1 MRITRTAIALLSL
14 STLLLASLAF
24 AGATM
29 AGGRPFTTE
38 LLGANERPNAG
49 DPDGSGTATV
59 TLNPGTGEVCYEIT
73 VSGVDPLT
81 AAHIHEAPAG
91 SPGGVVIALPLA
103 DDCTTADRDV
113 ILEILRNPSDY
124 YVNVHNAPYPGGA
137 LRGQLSR

>member
-29 AGGRPFTTE
+29 AGGRSFTTQ
-38 LLGANERPNAG
+38 LLGENEVPVLG
-49 DPDGSGTATV
+49 DPDGIGSATV

-81 AAHIHEAPAG
+81 AAHIHEAPTG
-91 SPGGVVIALPLA
+91 SAGGVVIPLPLT

-113 ILEILRNPSDY
+113 ILDILRNPSDY
-124 YVNVHNAPYPGGA
+124 YVNVHNVPFPGGA